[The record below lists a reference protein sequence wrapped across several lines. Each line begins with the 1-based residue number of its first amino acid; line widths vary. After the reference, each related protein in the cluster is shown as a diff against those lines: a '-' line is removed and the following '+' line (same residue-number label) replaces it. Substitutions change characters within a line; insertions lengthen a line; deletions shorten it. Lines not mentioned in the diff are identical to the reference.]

1 MATSVAARPA
11 RLSGSGI
18 VLTLSLLAVLGVAA
32 KFLVHYAFPYFAF
45 DPAYFD
51 YYWPHRFRLISH
63 ISGGMLALACGP
75 FQFWTGL
82 RAKALGVHR
91 WTGRLYLV
99 GVLFGAS
106 GAGMMAYFTTPRNFG
121 ISLGFMALA
130 WILCTGIAY
139 LAILRRQVPL
149 HKEWMVRSYLITFG
163 FVTFRLIS
171 DYPPGV
177 HWGTSEDRVATLTW
191 ACWALPL
198 LGYEI
203 VRATR
208 SLLTAESH

>member
-1 MATSVAARPA
+1 
-11 RLSGSGI
+11 
-18 VLTLSLLAVLGVAA
+18 
-32 KFLVHYAFPYFAF
+32 
-45 DPAYFD
+45 
-51 YYWPHRFRLISH
+51 
-63 ISGGMLALACGP
+63 
-75 FQFWTGL
+75 
-82 RAKALGVHR
+82 
-91 WTGRLYLV
+91 
-99 GVLFGAS
+99 
-106 GAGMMAYFTTPRNFG
+106 MMAYFTTPRNFG

-163 FVTFRLIS
+163 FVTFRLIG

-177 HWGTSEDRVATLTW
+177 HWGTFEDRAATVTW
-191 ACWALPL
+191 ACWVVPL